1 MSNNLR
7 RIRSRLA
14 EDTRRRL
21 SIMQELSSNKL
32 DFDTIKFLKNNCQT
46 IAENLI
52 GIETIDKI
60 KLEEK

>member
-7 RIRSRLA
+7 RIRIRLA

-32 DFDTIKFLKNNCQT
+32 DFDNIKFLKNNCQT
-46 IAENLI
+46 IVENLI

-60 KLEEK
+60 TLEEK